1 MVLSIIVIITREVRT
16 WVSVLSWAGGCAGGC
31 AGTGDRAHRGLVLG
45 PMGPDPASV
54 SLWTL
59 DAHGFFLLETSQQA
73 PPSRSGSCLTGSP
86 WFLCDPF

>member
-16 WVSVLSWAGGCAGGC
+16 WVSVLSWAGGC

-59 DAHGFFLLETSQQA
+59 DAHGFFPSWRRLSRHLLLGQGLA
-73 PPSRSGSCLTGSP
+73 C
-86 WFLCDPF
+86 